1 MKSAIDKETV
11 DLEQL
16 RQEVEQK
23 VMAQFQTDDYQQ
35 RLSEKKQKITEDQSK
50 IYGKI
55 QTLADDLKNL
65 KNLLSQFDE
74 NETEEGEDEDAFDL
88 TDFLLKYKTQQ
99 EVNRKYFQIALAN
112 HMGKKKTNIEPQVDK
127 SAVKL
132 SIAEMAKRQDEYM

>member
-1 MKSAIDKETV
+1 
-11 DLEQL
+11 
-16 RQEVEQK
+16 
-23 VMAQFQTDDYQQ
+23 MAQFQTDDYQQ

-74 NETEEGEDEDAFDL
+74 NETEEGKDEDAFDL

-99 EVNRKYFQIALAN
+99 EVNRKYF
-112 HMGKKKTNIEPQVDK
+112 
-127 SAVKL
+127 
-132 SIAEMAKRQDEYM
+132 